1 MRLLGFVL
9 TLLLLS
15 VGAFVAG
22 RESAPNATA
31 SYIPRRAWILE
42 ESAKRTPPGA
52 VLLVGDSLSE
62 RSGLTSLCGR
72 PVFNAG
78 ISSATLH
85 DVAALAARLKG
96 ELAPERV
103 FVAIGTNDARVGTD
117 PDAFEREYRALVAGF
132 APLPVVL
139 VPIPAVGEGAVVS
152 PEAVAALNRRIAR
165 VPAARRLD
173 QFAVP
178 TVDGVHPTIA
188 GAAQWR
194 EQLARACV

>member
-22 RESAPNATA
+22 RESAPGATET
-31 SYIPRRAWILE
+31 YIPRRAWIIE

-52 VLLVGDSLSE
+52 VLLVGDSLTE
-62 RSGLTSLCGR
+62 RSGVTSLCGQ

-85 DVAALAARLKG
+85 DLAAMALRLKG
-96 ELAPERV
+96 ELAPARV
-103 FVAIGTNDARVGTD
+103 FLAIGTNDARLGTD
-117 PDAFEREYRALVAGF
+117 PAAFEREYRALVAGF
-132 APLPVVL
+132 APLPVVV
-139 VPIPAVGEGAVVS
+139 VPIPAVGQGAVVS
-152 PEAVAALNRRIAR
+152 PQAVAELNRRIER
-165 VPAARRLD
+165 IPATRHLAP
-173 QFAVP
+173 FAVP
-178 TVDGVHPTIA
+178 TVDGVHPTVA

-194 EQLARACV
+194 EHVAGGCA